1 MLPPAPRPRW
11 LRRALGALAALAGA
25 VLLIA
30 PPAGAHTGF
39 ESSDPADGTTT
50 REPVAEITLRFSGPA
65 SPAGTGFEVLDPSG
79 AVRTPDSVTSPDPT
93 TWVLSFAEPL
103 AGGTVGVRWM
113 VQAPDAH
120 PIDGAFSFTTPDIDA
135 GVGSAP
141 PGADALPTDE
151 ASGLEAFLAAD
162 GNRST
167 QIGERIAAVGRIVGI
182 GGTLVAIGALAFA
195 TFVLRSGPGDLRHVL
210 FWVRRAAA
218 IVVLGAGVRLVGR
231 VLIDATGDWSALVDP
246 WAVIDSAGS
255 TTGLAVVL
263 RFLGGIAL
271 LVGCKVQLAHA
282 SPSRD
287 PIARV
292 QHLMTVGAAP
302 TISSEDLC
310 EGDWQRPPPGEAR
323 WEPGAGGAACVVGV
337 VALLAGY
344 LFDGHTVT
352 EGTRA
357 TTAVIDVIHVLAAA
371 VWVGGLAMLVAV
383 LRRRHRR
390 GQDVRA
396 LHLAARFS
404 VVAAA
409 SLVAVGASGLALAVI
424 VLDAPSALWTT
435 PWGQL
440 LIAKTL
446 LVTVAA
452 GLGGYNHRVLL
463 PALEASPHSVQ
474 LSDRFRRVVGIEA
487 TVLFAVVAVTA
498 FLVGA
503 AS

>member
-1 MLPPAPRPRW
+1 M
-11 LRRALGALAALAGA
+11 ALATLLGV
-25 VLLIA
+25 VLLSSQ
-30 PPAGAHTGF
+30 PAAAHTGF
-39 ESSDPADGTTT
+39 ESSDPPDGATTT
-50 REPVAEITLRFSGPA
+50 APVTEITLRFSGEA
-65 SPAGTGFEVLDPSG
+65 TPAGTGFEVLDPSG
-79 AVRTPDSVTSPDPT
+79 VVRTPDSVTSPDPT
-93 TWVLSFAEPL
+93 TWVLSFDEPL

-120 PIDGAFSFTTPDIDA
+120 PIDGTFSFTTPAIEGEHDPTPSD
-135 GVGSAP
+135 
-141 PGADALPTDE
+141 ADALAPGE
-151 ASGLEAFLAAD
+151 ASDLEAFLADD
-162 GNRST
+162 GGGST
-167 QIGERIAAVGRIVGI
+167 QTGERIAAVGRVIGI
-182 GGTLVAIGALAFA
+182 GGTLLAVGALVFA
-195 TFVLRSGPGDLRHVL
+195 TVVLRSGPGDLRHVL

-231 VLIDATGDWSALVDP
+231 VLIDATGDWSAILDP
-246 WAVIDSAGS
+246 GAVIDTTGS

-271 LVGCKVQLAHA
+271 LVGCKVQLAHDR
-282 SPSRD
+282 PSRD

-292 QHLMTVGAAP
+292 QHLVTVGAAP
-302 TISSEDLC
+302 TSSSEDHF

-337 VALLAGY
+337 VALLTGY

-390 GQDVRA
+390 GEDVRA

-435 PWGQL
+435 PWGL
-440 LIAKTL
+440 ILIAKTL
-446 LVTVAA
+446 LVAVAA
-452 GLGGYNHRVLL
+452 GLGGYNHQVLL
-463 PALEASPHSVQ
+463 PALEASPHSVP
-474 LSDRFRRVVGIEA
+474 LSDRFRRVVTLEA
-487 TVLFAVVAVTA
+487 TVLFAVVAITA